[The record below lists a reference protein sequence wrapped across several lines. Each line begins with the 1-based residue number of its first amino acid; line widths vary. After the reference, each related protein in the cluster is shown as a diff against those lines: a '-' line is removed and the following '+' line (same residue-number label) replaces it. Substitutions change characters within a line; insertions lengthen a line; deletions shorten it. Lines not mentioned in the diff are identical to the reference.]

1 MPQHRTA
8 FPYDYA
14 LIESV
19 ISEYLPRW
27 RADRYDAVVAIA
39 RGGLVPAT
47 MIATELSLPLHAV
60 AYARGPRRVSW
71 YTVERP
77 RPPCRVLLVEDIA
90 GRGTTLSDSVD
101 FLRGQ
106 GYELRV
112 FTLAHDAESRIRPD
126 FGPAVPDGCRAWFPW
141 ERHSITDA
149 FEATFNQP
157 RRPEYEYASWAIDL
171 DGVLLMDLPEERYAM
186 ALQDTLAERDL
197 LPLSKTLPALD
208 LAQSTIITGRP
219 EQDRAR
225 TRAWLDR
232 HGFMGPLIMRDDSRH
247 SAAQTPL
254 HKAEAILARRHTH
267 FIESD
272 PVQALAIARR
282 ARLARIIWW
291 NGGDAVMV
299 HAHAVDAL
307 KFV

>member
-1 MPQHRTA
+1 MAQHRNA

-19 ISEYLPRW
+19 ISEYLPQW
-27 RADRYDAVVAIA
+27 RAKGFDAVVAIA
-39 RGGLVPAT
+39 RGGIVPAT

-60 AYARGPRRVSW
+60 AYARGQRRVSW
-71 YTVERP
+71 YTVSRP
-77 RPPCRVLLVEDIA
+77 APRCRILLVEDIA

-101 FLRGQ
+101 FLRRK
-106 GYELRV
+106 GYEMQI
-112 FTLAHDAESRIRPD
+112 FALAHDTESRIQPD

-149 FEATFNQP
+149 FDATFNRP
-157 RRPEYEYASWAIDL
+157 RRPQHEYASWAIDL

-186 ALQDTLAERDL
+186 ALLDTLAERDL
-197 LPLSKTLPALD
+197 LPLSETLPALD
-208 LAQSTIITGRP
+208 LARSTIITGRP
-219 EQDRAR
+219 EQDRPR

-232 HGFMGPLIMRDDSRH
+232 HGFMGPLIMRDESLHGAAETSRH
-247 SAAQTPL
+247 KAA
-254 HKAEAILARRHTH
+254 AILARRHTH

-272 PVQALAIARR
+272 PIQALDIARR
-282 ARLARIIWW
+282 ARLARVIWW

-299 HAHAVDAL
+299 YAHSVDAL
-307 KFV
+307 TLL